1 MTFQW
6 PLVLP
11 LLAIVPLAVAAY
23 VVVERRRAQYAVRF
37 TNLDVLA
44 SVVDDRRAWRRWV
57 PPALFFLALA
67 AALLALARPQV
78 TVAAQREGANVI
90 LTIDSSGS
98 MFAKDVPPTRLAAAQ
113 EAVRRFL
120 DKLPDR
126 YRVGVVTFSSEA
138 QVVAPLTLDR
148 EVVREAIDFLYPGRG
163 TAIGDAL
170 ARSVELAR
178 GATVTETG
186 VPSNERSTWKRSVEV
201 PPQEAPLNDDPEGPL
216 TAILMLSDGAQTAG
230 ILQPF
235 EGAQRAKSAGIP
247 IYTVVLGT
255 PDGTVTFDRYGASRT
270 IPVPPDPVT
279 LEQIAED
286 TDGEFYAATDG
297 GRLNQVYE
305 RLGSQIGRYDVQRE
319 VTDVLAAAGAVLLLG
334 AGLLAGL
341 WFPRLP

>member
-1 MTFQW
+1 MSFQW

-11 LLAIVPLAVAAY
+11 LLALVPLAAVVY
-23 VVVERRRAQYAVRF
+23 VVLERRRAQYAVRF

-44 SVVDDRRAWRRWV
+44 SVVDEQRAWRRWV
-57 PPALFFLALA
+57 PPVLFLLALT
-67 AALLALARPQV
+67 AALLALARPEV
-78 TVAAQREGANVI
+78 TVAAHREGANVI

-138 QVVAPLTLDR
+138 QVVAPLTLER
-148 EVVREAIDFLYPGRG
+148 QVVRDAVDYLYPGRG

-178 GATVTETG
+178 GGTLTETG
-186 VPSNERSTWKRSVEV
+186 ADV
-201 PPQEAPLNDDPEGPL
+201 PPQEAPLNDDPEGPV

-235 EGAQRAKSAGIP
+235 EGSQQAQEAGIP
-247 IYTVVLGT
+247 VYTVALGT
-255 PDGTVTFDRYGASRT
+255 PEGTVTFDRFGTSRT

-279 LEQIAED
+279 LEQIAQD
-286 TDGEFYAATDG
+286 TDGEFYAAVSG
-297 GRLNQVYE
+297 ARLNQVYE
-305 RLGSQIGRYDVQRE
+305 RLGSQIGRYNTQRE
-319 VTDVLAAAGAVLLLG
+319 VTDFLAAGGAVLLLG
-334 AGLLAGL
+334 AGLLAGI
-341 WFPRLP
+341 WFPRIP

>member
-1 MTFQW
+1 MSFQW

-11 LLAIVPLAVAAY
+11 LLALIPAAAAGY
-23 VVVERRRAQYAVRF
+23 VVLERRRAQYAVRY
-37 TNLDVLA
+37 TNLEVLA
-44 SVVDDRRAWRRWV
+44 SVVDEGRAWRRWV

-78 TVAAQREGANVI
+78 TVAAHREGANVI
-90 LTIDSSGS
+90 LTVDSSGS

-148 EVVREAIDFLYPGRG
+148 QVVRDAVDYLYPGRG
-163 TAIGDAL
+163 TAIGDAI

-178 GATVTETG
+178 GASVTETG
-186 VPSNERSTWKRSVEV
+186 ADAPA
-201 PPQEAPLNDDPEGPL
+201 QETAPLNDDPEGPV

-235 EGAQRAKSAGIP
+235 EGAQQAKSAGIP
-247 IYTVVLGT
+247 VYTVALGT
-255 PDGTVTFDRYGASRT
+255 PEGTVTFDRYGASRT

-279 LEQIAED
+279 LEQIADD
-286 TDGEFYAATDG
+286 TDGEFYAAVSG
-297 GRLNQVYE
+297 ARLNEVYE
-305 RLGSQIGRYDVQRE
+305 RLGSQIGRYDKQRE

>member
-11 LLAIVPLAVAAY
+11 LLLLVPIAAGVY
-23 VVVERRRAQYAVRF
+23 VVLERRRAQYAVRY

-44 SVVDDRRAWRRWV
+44 SVVDERRAWRRWV
-57 PPALFFLALA
+57 PPVLFFLALA

-120 DKLPDR
+120 EKLPDR

-138 QVVAPLTLDR
+138 QVVAPLTRDR
-148 EVVREAIDFLYPGRG
+148 QVVRDAIDYLYPGRG

-178 GATVTETG
+178 GGTVTEFG
-186 VPSNERSTWKRSVEV
+186 RRRARAGGAAQRRPRRPGDGNSHALGR
-201 PPQEAPLNDDPEGPL
+201 L
-216 TAILMLSDGAQTAG
+216 TDCRH
-230 ILQPF
+230 LQPF
-235 EGAQRAKSAGIP
+235 EGAQQAKDAGIP
-247 IYTVVLGT
+247 VYTVALGT
-255 PDGTVTFDRYGASRT
+255 PEGTVTFDRFGGSRT

-279 LEQIAED
+279 LEQIADD
-286 TDGEFYAATDG
+286 TEGEFYAAVSG
-297 GRLNQVYE
+297 ARLNQVYE
-305 RLGSQIGRYDVQRE
+305 RLGSQIGQYDTERE
-319 VTDVLAAAGAVLLLG
+319 VTDMLAAAGAVLLLG
-334 AGLLAGL
+334 AGLLAGI
-341 WFPRLP
+341 WFPRFP